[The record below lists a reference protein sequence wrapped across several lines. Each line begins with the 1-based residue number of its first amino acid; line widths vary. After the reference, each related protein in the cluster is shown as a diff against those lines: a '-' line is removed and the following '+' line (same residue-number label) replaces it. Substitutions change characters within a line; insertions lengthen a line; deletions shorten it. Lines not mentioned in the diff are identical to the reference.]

1 MFLWPAQFWILMLDC
16 STCSWNYSRHHPS
29 LWPQLHGE
37 QDQVWQAPTWLHFVL
52 SWKVCCEHYIYS
64 IFTRSPHSSSC
75 AGPCWTNPQL
85 QSAHQS
91 LDHPLWLKQKQHYSW
106 TLPTILGN
114 RLPPHSPLTHPPL
127 IPAHPLTSHLPCFSS
142 LLTHPTS
149 CLCSS
154 THLLSWLTHS
164 TTHLLPTLPLV
175 PACPLT
181 SCLPCLLSLLT
192 HPTSCPCSPTHLSP
206 THLSSWLMH
215 PHSPTLQMT
224 QCPHYKKHVGASLQR
239 WQGIGS
245 FMLAMSNWLLHNT

>member
-91 LDHPLWLKQKQHYSW
+91 LDHSLWLKRKQHYSW

-127 IPAHPLTSHLPCFSS
+127 ILAHAPPLTNTADDPVSALQE
-142 LLTHPTS
+142 
-149 CLCSS
+149 
-154 THLLSWLTHS
+154 
-164 TTHLLPTLPLV
+164 
-175 PACPLT
+175 ACGCIT
-181 SCLPCLLSLLT
+181 AE
-192 HPTSCPCSPTHLSP
+192 
-206 THLSSWLMH
+206 M
-215 PHSPTLQMT
+215 
-224 QCPHYKKHVGASLQR
+224 AR
-239 WQGIGS
+239 
-245 FMLAMSNWLLHNT
+245 NWFIHAGYE